1 MTGKDLFDSLRV
13 RQWTKNLLVFAALIF
28 SGHALQ
34 YSFMARSLLAFVL
47 FCLASSAV
55 YVFNDIVDVRKD
67 REHPVKRLR
76 PFASGRVSLKTGW
89 ALLIFVALVSVSASF
104 LFNADFGI
112 VVLAYLL
119 LQATYT
125 LRLKHVVILDVFVI
139 SFGFLLRVVAG
150 AIAIH
155 VVVSSWI
162 LVCTMLL
169 ALFLALSKRRHELT
183 LLEGRA
189 DQHRL
194 SLKEYSPYL
203 LDQMIGVVTSATL
216 VAYTV
221 FTLSSETVA
230 KFGSHLV
237 LTVPFVLYGIFRYLY
252 LVHSKNSGGH
262 PEETLLTDIPLQ
274 LDILAYGAVAVLVI
288 YF

>member
-13 RQWTKNLLVFAALIF
+13 RQWTKNFLLFAALIF

-34 YSFMARSLLAFVL
+34 YFYAIRSLLAFIL
-47 FCLASSAV
+47 FCLATGAV
-55 YVFNDIVDVRKD
+55 YIFNDISDIEND
-67 REHPVKRLR
+67 REHPVKKQR
-76 PFASGRVSLKTGW
+76 PFASGRISLKAGW
-89 ALLIFVALVSVSASF
+89 ILLFFLSIGTLFVSF
-104 LFNADFGI
+104 LFDSNFAII
-112 VVLAYLL
+112 VLCYLL
-119 LQATYT
+119 LQIAYT
-125 LRLKHVVILDVFVI
+125 LHFKHVVILDVFII

-169 ALFLALSKRRHELT
+169 ALFLALSKRRHELI
-183 LLEGRA
+183 LLEEKA
-189 DQHRL
+189 DQHRI

-216 VAYTV
+216 VTYTI
-221 FTLSSETVA
+221 FTLSSVTVA
-230 KFGSHLV
+230 KFGSNLV

-252 LVHSKNSGGH
+252 LVHCKNSGGH
-262 PEETLLTDIPLQ
+262 PDETLLSDIPLQ
-274 LDILAYGAVAVLVI
+274 LDILLYGVVAMLVI

>member
-1 MTGKDLFDSLRV
+1 
-13 RQWTKNLLVFAALIF
+13 
-28 SGHALQ
+28 
-34 YSFMARSLLAFVL
+34 LAFGL
-47 FCLASSAV
+47 FSLASSAV
-55 YVFNDIVDVRKD
+55 YIFNDIIDVQKD
-67 REHPVKRLR
+67 REHPIKRMR
-76 PFASGRVSLKTGW
+76 PFASGRVSLGTGW
-89 ALLIFVALVSVSASF
+89 ALLVLVAVISVCASF
-104 LFNADFGI
+104 LLDTGFGF
-112 VVLAYLL
+112 VVLCYLL
-119 LQATYT
+119 LQTSYT
-125 LRLKHVVILDVFVI
+125 LHLKHVVILDVFVI

-150 AIAIH
+150 AMAIH

-169 ALFLALSKRRHELT
+169 ALFLALSKRRHELI

-221 FTLSSETVA
+221 FTLSTETVA
-230 KFGSHLV
+230 KFGSHMV

-252 LVHSKNSGGH
+252 LVHSKNSGGR

-288 YF
+288 YY